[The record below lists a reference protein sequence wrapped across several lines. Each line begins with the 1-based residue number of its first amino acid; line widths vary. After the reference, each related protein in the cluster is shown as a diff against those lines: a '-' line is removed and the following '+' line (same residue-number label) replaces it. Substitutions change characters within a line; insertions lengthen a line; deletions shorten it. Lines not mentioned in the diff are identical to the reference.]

1 MERTLPGLALAA
13 CWLLLI
19 LKGTAPLFWGIMV
32 LIAFVGGLEY
42 VKMSAGKGLSL
53 LHKGMLS
60 SILVLPV
67 LGAGTGTNTG
77 MAGGLFLSFFFLAC
91 YILFN
96 FRFVS
101 NSFEHL
107 CRYAL
112 GIVYIGFLT
121 SHLVL
126 IRGLTDGAAWLV
138 ILSAI
143 TAGSDSGA
151 YYCGRAFGK
160 KKLCPN
166 VSPKK
171 TVEGAIGGLVVGLAF
186 SAIFAWLLLPAVN
199 WFFLLFI
206 SSLLTGVGILGDLTE
221 SVMKRGTDTK
231 DSGRILAGHGGILDR
246 MDSLLF
252 AGPLLYYL
260 LVLARLL

>member
-13 CWLLLI
+13 CWLLLL
-19 LKGTAPLFWGIMV
+19 LKGTFPLFWGVIA

-42 VKMSAGKGLSL
+42 VKMSAPKDMGLLHRIGLSC
-53 LHKGMLS
+53 
-60 SILVLPV
+60 ILILPV
-67 LGAGTGTNTG
+67 LAAGTGSGVGMTG
-77 MAGGLFLSFFFLAC
+77 GIFFSFFFLAC

-96 FRFVS
+96 FRFVA

-107 CRYAL
+107 CRYAM
-112 GIVYIGFLT
+112 GIVYVGFLT

-126 IRGLTDGAAWLV
+126 IRGLPDGSAWLV
-138 ILSAI
+138 ILSAV

-151 YYCGRAFGK
+151 YYCGRTFGRT
-160 KKLCPN
+160 KLSPN

-171 TVEGAIGGLVVGLAF
+171 TVEGAVGGLLVGLAF
-186 SAIFAWLLLPAVN
+186 SSFFAWLLLPVVN
-199 WFFLLFI
+199 WWFLLFV
-206 SSLLTGVGILGDLTE
+206 SALLTGGGILGDLTE

-231 DSGRILAGHGGILDR
+231 DSGRILAGHGGVLDR
-246 MDSLLF
+246 IDSLLF

-260 LVLARLL
+260 LVLARVL